1 MRGGTMKNCKI
12 FFIIILLMLL
22 SSFLYAEGSWHPEK
36 TYWPRTL
43 IDSSQTAINEVKARV
58 TVAPFISIYNNIK
71 TKSDVDYA
79 TCTTEVQKAV
89 VARCAAFRFFIDDVT
104 AYGDK
109 VMAYLLGMQR
119 ESYSSLEEQYK
130 NILWDSE
137 MLSLACIAYDFL
149 KGNNYGFAGNEETV
163 RAKIQ
168 DIAADMYYDLVSSSP
183 WSGLHLLW
191 EIGFGEQINYGVKFA
206 SALGMCAIVLNTET
220 PIDTDKQPET
230 WINYTMQKTDLQFSN
245 WLVNEQGMWAEGPH
259 YLSFTASS
267 FLPFAIS
274 HNNFVN
280 GQSEYY
286 DGELLPPLTQ
296 NDNFQAITE
305 WGIKIRQP
313 NGARPNF
320 DDSFLDPYFF
330 NGMLAEIYGNDIL
343 AWDFVDSSEP
353 YFVGATSNNIDV
365 EMICTYDDTAYPGTT
380 PPNFSPTQIMPDA
393 GQAVFRSDWG
403 EDAVY
408 MCALA
413 ENGQAREGG
422 HTHEHPDNGSFI
434 IYALG
439 ELLAMDSGYISWEK
453 RDSVRYAKNHSMILV
468 DGEGPPAATLTTA
481 EGTDAT
487 IGIYYDT
494 EGLDCAQIY
503 TNYQDTDFFRMFT
516 FINDSYF
523 TITDMIASSSAHDYS
538 FLLHGNGGGS
548 TGNGFSL
555 GTNGSVYSVN
565 DVDLNFFINTANPMN
580 LDNYDD
586 DHDDGTYDVPATHT
600 VTRAQVNAQ
609 FGLFTSFLI
618 PTLATTKDITY
629 TPINTDSTC
638 GGTIEI
644 GSEKVIHMGNGSNS
658 LQTLDFF
665 GTSLEY
671 DALVLH
677 VAQNGDIPRNI
688 QLTSGQTFN
697 YSSTPLIYSDVEVV
711 LALNIGA
718 TSADG
723 YVSEECVVEFF
734 TGNFPSSVTGGI
746 LIGFDEGISTISFS
760 EDTNFEIDVVWSLDY
775 AVNPDPS
782 QNYYDLS
789 IYPNPFNENNEIS
802 FTLSVPQNVK
812 IEVFNL
818 RGQKIKILTH
828 EDYGIGSHSVVWDG
842 KNQSGKNVANGTYL
856 YKIHFNKGD
865 TILRKVN
872 ILK

>member
-1 MRGGTMKNCKI
+1 MKSCKI

-22 SSFLYAEGSWHPEK
+22 SSFLYAEGSWHPGK

-43 IDSSQTAINEVKARV
+43 IDSSQAAIDYVRTRV
-58 TVAPFISIYNNIK
+58 TVEPYLSIYNTIK
-71 TKSDVDYA
+71 IKSDVDYA
-79 TCTTEVQKAV
+79 ACTTELQKAV
-89 VARCAAFRFFIDDVT
+89 VARCAAFRFFIDEVT
-104 AYGDK
+104 EYGDK
-109 VMAYLLGMQR
+109 AVDYLLVMQR
-119 ESYSSLEEQYK
+119 ESYSNVEEQYK

-149 KGNNYGFAGNEETV
+149 KGNDYSFDGVEDAV

-168 DIAADMYYDLVSSSP
+168 DIAGEMYYDLVSSP
-183 WSGLHLLW
+183 EWSGLHLLW
-191 EIGFGEQINYGVKFA
+191 FVGFGEQINYGVKFA

-259 YLSFTASS
+259 YLTFTASS
-267 FLPFAIS
+267 FIPFALS

-280 GQSEYY
+280 GESEDYG
-286 DGELLPPLTQ
+286 GEILPPLTQ
-296 NDNFQAITE
+296 NDNFRE
-305 WGIKIRQP
+305 LLYWGIKIRQP

-320 DDSFLDPYFF
+320 DDSFLNPYFF
-330 NGMLAEIYGNDIL
+330 NGMLAPIYNDDVL
-343 AWDFVDSSEP
+343 EWDYVHSAEP
-353 YFVGATSNNIDV
+353 DFVGATSQNIDV
-365 EMICTYDDTAYPGTT
+365 EMICTDYQTVFPGTT
-380 PPNFSPTQIMPDA
+380 PPDFPPTQIMPDA

-408 MCALA
+408 MCAIA

-422 HTHEHPDNGSFI
+422 RTHEHPDNGSFI

-453 RDSVRYAKNHSMILV
+453 RDSVRYAKNHSMVLV

-481 EGTDAT
+481 GGTDAT
-487 IGIYYDT
+487 IGINYDT
-494 EGLDCAQIY
+494 NGLDCAQIS
-503 TNYQDTDFFRMFT
+503 TNYQDTDFFRIFT

-523 TITDMIASSSAHDYS
+523 TITDMIGSSSTHDYS

-555 GTNGSVYSVN
+555 DTNGSTYSVN
-565 DVDLNFFINTANPMN
+565 DVDLNFFINSAHPIN

-586 DHDDGTYDVPATHT
+586 YHDDGTYDVLATHT
-600 VTRAQVNAQ
+600 VTRAQINAQ
-609 FGLFTSFLI
+609 FGLITSFLI
-618 PTLATTKDITY
+618 PTLATTKDIVY

-638 GGTIEI
+638 GGSLEM
-644 GSEKVIHMGNGSNS
+644 GSEKIIHMGNGSNS
-658 LQTLDFF
+658 LQTVDFF

-697 YSSTPLIYSDVEVV
+697 YGSTPLIYSDVDNMI
-711 LALNIGA
+711 ALNIGA
-718 TSADG
+718 ASADG
-723 YVSEECVVEFF
+723 YVEEACTIEFF
-734 TGNFPSSVTGGI
+734 TGNEPTSVEGGT
-746 LIGFDEGISTISFS
+746 LLGFFQGVSTISFNS
-760 EDTNFEIDVVWSLDY
+760 SSNFTIDVIWSLDY

-782 QNYYDLS
+782 PHPYNLS
-789 IYPNPFNENNEIS
+789 IYPNPFSQSSEIS
-802 FTLSVPQNVK
+802 FDLTVPQNVE

-818 RGQKIKILTH
+818 RGQKIATLTD
-828 EDYGIGSHSVVWDG
+828 EDYGIGSHSVLWDG
-842 KNQSGKNVANGTYL
+842 KNQSGKTVANGTYL

>member
-1 MRGGTMKNCKI
+1 MKYYKI
-12 FFIIILLMLL
+12 FFMLILLILL
-22 SSFLYAEGSWHPEK
+22 SSLLHAQGAWHPEK

-43 IDSSQTAINEVKARV
+43 IDSSQSAIDYVRTRV
-58 TVAPFISIYNNIK
+58 TVEPYLSIYNNIK
-71 TKSDVDYA
+71 IKSDVDYA
-79 TCTTEVQKAV
+79 TCTTELQKAV
-89 VARCAAFRFFIDDVT
+89 VARCAAFRFFIDEVT
-104 AYGDK
+104 EYGDK
-109 VMAYLLGMQR
+109 AVDYLLVMQR
-119 ESYSSLEEQYK
+119 ESYANVEEQYK

-149 KGNNYGFAGNEETV
+149 KGNDYNFAGVETTI

-220 PIDTDKQPET
+220 TSDTDKQPQT
-230 WINYTMQKTDLQFSN
+230 WIDYAMQKTDLQFN
-245 WLVNEQGMWAEGPH
+245 DWLVNEQGMWAEGPH
-259 YLSFTASS
+259 YLTFTASS
-267 FLPFAIS
+267 FLPFALS

-280 GQSEYY
+280 GESEDYG
-286 DGELLPPLTQ
+286 GEILPPLTQ
-296 NDNFQAITE
+296 NDNFHEIPY

-320 DDSFLDPYFF
+320 DDSFLNPYFF
-330 NGMLAEIYGNDIL
+330 NGMLAPIYNDDVL
-343 AWDFVDSSEP
+343 EWDYVHSAEP
-353 YFVGATSNNIDV
+353 DFVGATSQNIDV
-365 EMICTYDDTAYPGTT
+365 EVICTDYQTVFPGTT
-380 PPNFSPTQIMPDA
+380 LPDFPPTQIMPDA

-422 HTHEHPDNGSFI
+422 RTHEHPDNGSFI

-439 ELLAMDSGYISWEK
+439 ELLAMDSGYISWDK
-453 RDSVRYAKNHSMILV
+453 RDSVRFAKNHSMILV

-487 IGIYYDT
+487 IGVYFDT
-494 EGLDCAQIY
+494 DGLDCAQIV
-503 TNYQDTDFFRMFT
+503 TNYQDTDFLRTFT

-523 TITDMIASSSAHDYS
+523 TITDFIGSSTTHDYS

-565 DVDLNFFINTANPMN
+565 DVDLNFFINSAHPII

-586 DHDDGTYDVPATHT
+586 YHDDGTYDVPATHT
-600 VTRAQVNAQ
+600 VTRAQINAQ

-629 TPINTDSTC
+629 TPLNADSAF
-638 GGTIEI
+638 GGTIEM
-644 GSEKVIHMGNGSNS
+644 GAEKAIHMGNGANS
-658 LQTLDFF
+658 LQTIDFF
-665 GTSLEY
+665 GTTLEY
-671 DALVLH
+671 DSMILNV
-677 VAQNGDIPRNI
+677 VRTGDIPSNI
-688 QLTSGQTFN
+688 QLTWGQTFN
-697 YSSTPLIYSDVEVV
+697 YGSTPLIYSDVENII
-711 LALNIGA
+711 ALNIGA
-718 TSADG
+718 TSAGG
-723 YVSEECVVEFF
+723 YVSEVSTIEFF
-734 TGNFPSSVTGGI
+734 TGNQPSAVTGGT
-746 LIGFDEGISTISFS
+746 LLGFSEGISTISFS
-760 EDTNFEIDVVWSLDY
+760 EGGNFTIDVIWSLDY
-775 AVNPDPS
+775 AVNPDPTP
-782 QNYYDLS
+782 NTYNLS
-789 IYPNPFNENNEIS
+789 IYPNPFNQTNEIS
-802 FTLSVPQNVK
+802 FNLTVPQNVK

-818 RGQKIKILTH
+818 KGQKVTTLAN
-828 EDYGIGSHSVVWDG
+828 EDYGIGSHAVVWDG
-842 KNQSGKNVANGTYL
+842 KNKSGKNVANGTYL
-856 YKIHFNKGD
+856 YKIHFDKLG

>member
-1 MRGGTMKNCKI
+1 MKNYKW
-12 FFIIILLMLL
+12 FFMLILLVLF
-22 SSFLYAEGSWHPEK
+22 SSSLFAQGAWHPEK

-58 TVAPFISIYNNIK
+58 TVEPFLSIYNTIK
-71 TKSDVDYA
+71 IKSDVDYA

-104 AYGDK
+104 EYGDK
-109 VMAYLLGMQR
+109 VMDYLLVMQR
-119 ESYSSLEEQYK
+119 ESYSNVEEQYK

-137 MLSLACIAYDFL
+137 LLSLACIAYDFL
-149 KGNNYGFAGNEETV
+149 KGNDYNFAGDEATV
-163 RAKIQ
+163 RARIQ
-168 DIAADMYYDLVSSSP
+168 DIAGEMYYDLVSSDP
-183 WSGLHLLW
+183 WANWLHWLW
-191 EIGFGEQINYGVKFA
+191 DVGFGEQINYGVKFA
-206 SALGMCAIVLNTET
+206 SALGLCAIVLNTET
-220 PIDTDKQPET
+220 TSDTDKQPET
-230 WINYTMQKTDLQFSN
+230 WINYCMQKTNMQFN
-245 WLVNEQGMWAEGPH
+245 DWLSNEQGMWAEGPH

-267 FLPFAIS
+267 FLPFALS

-280 GQSEYY
+280 GQSEDY
-286 DGELLPPLTQ
+286 DGEFLPPLTQ
-296 NDNFQAITE
+296 NANFQAITE

-320 DDSFLDPYFF
+320 DDSFLNPFFF
-330 NGMLAEIYGNDIL
+330 NGMLAPIYANDVL

-353 YFVGATSNNIDV
+353 YFVGATSGNIDV
-365 EMICTYDDTAYPGTT
+365 EMICTYDDIAFPGNT
-380 PPNFSPTQIMPDA
+380 PPNFPPTQIMPDA

-422 HTHEHPDNGSFI
+422 RTHEHPDNGSFV

-494 EGLDCAQIY
+494 DGLDYAQIS
-503 TNYQDTDFFRMFT
+503 TNYQDTDFLRTFT

-523 TITDMIASSSAHDYS
+523 TITDFIGSSTTHDYS
-538 FLLHGNGGGS
+538 FLLHGNGGGT
-548 TGNGFSL
+548 TGFAF
-555 GTNGSVYSVN
+555 TPTANGSIYSVR
-565 DVDLNFFINTANPMN
+565 DVDLNFFINSAHPII

-586 DHDDGTYDVPATHT
+586 YHDDGTYDVPATHT
-600 VTRAQVNAQ
+600 VTRAQVNAR

-618 PTLATTKDITY
+618 PTLATTEDIIY

-638 GGTIEI
+638 GGTIEM
-644 GSEKVIHMGNGSNS
+644 GAEKAIHMGNGGNS
-658 LQTLDFF
+658 LQTIDFF
-665 GTSLEY
+665 GTSLGY
-671 DALVLH
+671 DSMILNV
-677 VAQNGDIPRNI
+677 VRTGDIPRNI
-688 QLTSGQTFN
+688 QFTWGQTFN
-697 YSSTPLIYSDVEVV
+697 YGSTPLIYSDVVNTI
-711 LALNIGA
+711 ALNIGA
-718 TSADG
+718 ASANG
-723 YVSEECVVEFF
+723 YVDEASTIEFF
-734 TGNFPSSVTGGI
+734 TGNEPTAVTGGT
-746 LIGFDEGISTISFS
+746 LIGFSEGISTISFS
-760 EDTNFEIDVVWSLDY
+760 QGSNFTIDVVWSLDY
-775 AVNPDPS
+775 AVNPDPTP
-782 QNYYDLS
+782 NTYNLS
-789 IYPNPFNENNEIS
+789 IYPNPFNQTNEIS
-802 FTLSVPQNVK
+802 FNLTVPQNVK

-818 RGQKIKILTH
+818 KGQKVTTLTD
-828 EDYGIGSHSVVWDG
+828 EDYGFGSHAVVWDG
-842 KNQSGKNVANGTYL
+842 RNQSGKNVANGTYL
-856 YKIHFNKGD
+856 YKIHFDKLG

>member
-1 MRGGTMKNCKI
+1 MKNYKI
-12 FFIIILLMLL
+12 FFMLILLILL
-22 SSFLYAEGSWHPEK
+22 SGLLHAQGAWHPEK

-58 TVAPFISIYNNIK
+58 TVEPYLSIYNDIK

-79 TCTTEVQKAV
+79 ACTTEVQKAV
-89 VARCAAFRFFIDDVT
+89 VARCAAFRFFIDEVT
-104 AYGDK
+104 EYGDK
-109 VMAYLLGMQR
+109 AVDYLLVMQR
-119 ESYSSLEEQYK
+119 ESYANLEEQYK

-149 KGNNYGFAGNEETV
+149 KGNDYNFAGVEATV

-183 WSGLHLLW
+183 WSGLHLMW
-191 EIGFGEQINYGVKFA
+191 QVGFGEQINYGVKFA

-220 PIDTDKQPET
+220 TSDTDKQPQT
-230 WINYTMQKTDLQFSN
+230 WIDYAMQKTDLQFN
-245 WLVNEQGMWAEGPH
+245 DWLVNEQGMWAEGPH
-259 YLSFTASS
+259 YLTFTASS
-267 FLPFAIS
+267 FLPFALS

-280 GQSEYY
+280 GQSEDYG
-286 DGELLPPLTQ
+286 GEFLPPLTQ
-296 NDNFQAITE
+296 NANFQAITE

-320 DDSFLDPYFF
+320 DDSFLNPFFF
-330 NGMLAEIYGNDIL
+330 NGMLAPIYTNDVL

-353 YFVGATSNNIDV
+353 YFVGATSDNINV
-365 EMICTYDDTAYPGTT
+365 EMICTFDDTAFPGTT
-380 PPNFSPTQIMPDA
+380 PPDFPPTQIMPDA

-439 ELLAMDSGYISWEK
+439 ELLAMDSGYISWDK

-481 EGTDAT
+481 EGTDA
-487 IGIYYDT
+487 IISANYDT
-494 EGLDCAQIY
+494 DGLDYAQIL
-503 TNYQDTDFFRMFT
+503 TNYQDTDFSRMFT

-523 TITDMIASSSAHDYS
+523 TITDMISSSSTHDYS

-548 TGNGFSL
+548 TGNSFSI

-565 DVDLNFFINTANPMN
+565 DVDLNFFINSVHPII

-586 DHDDGTYDVPATHT
+586 YHDDGTYDVPATHT
-600 VTRAQVNAQ
+600 VTIAQVNAQ
-609 FGLFTSFLI
+609 YGLFTSFLI
-618 PTLATTKDITY
+618 PTLATTEDITY
-629 TPINTDSTC
+629 TPISTDSTC
-638 GGTIEI
+638 GGMIEM
-644 GSEKVIHMGNGSNS
+644 GSEQAIHMGNGSNS
-658 LQTLDFF
+658 LQTVNFF
-665 GTSLEY
+665 GTSLGY
-671 DALVLH
+671 DSMVLH
-677 VAQNGDIPRNI
+677 VARTDDIPRNI
-688 QLTSGQTFN
+688 QLTYGQTFN
-697 YSSTPLIYSDVEVV
+697 YGSTPLIYSDVDNII
-711 LALNIGA
+711 ALNIGA

-723 YVSEECVVEFF
+723 YVDEACTIEFF
-734 TGNFPSSVTGGI
+734 TGNEPSAVTGGT
-746 LIGFDEGISTISFS
+746 LIGFSQGVSTISFDYS
-760 EDTNFEIDVVWSLDY
+760 SNFTIDVVWSLDY
-775 AVNPDPS
+775 AVNPDPT
-782 QNYYDLS
+782 QNNYDLS
-789 IYPNPFNENNEIS
+789 IFPNPFNQTNEIS
-802 FTLSVPQNVK
+802 FTLAVPQNVK

-818 RGQKIKILTH
+818 KGQKVTVLTN
-828 EDYGIGSHSVVWDG
+828 EDYGIGSHSVIWDG
-842 KNQSGKNVANGTYL
+842 KNQSGKKVANGTYL
-856 YKIHFNKGD
+856 YKIYFDKGD